1 VPAQKNGFGGYHA
14 RMPTHPDSVNEIW
27 AVTTGEAGMANQAR
41 GLAEA
46 VAECTGW
53 PVVRKTVGMP
63 RPWRW
68 LPMHRVP
75 DPLARLTPDSDPI
88 TPPWPRVLITCGR
101 RSAAVSIAV
110 RRASG
115 GACFTVHVQDPLI
128 PPRYFDLV
136 VPPRHDGLTGPN
148 VLPTRGAIHHVTRTK
163 LDEAAAQFRDAF
175 EALPRPWIGVLLGG
189 SNRTMTLTPETT
201 RRIGEQLAHAARDS
215 GGSLLITPSRRTGKE
230 NTQVLAETIADAPHL
245 LWRGEG
251 ANPYFGI
258 LALADYLVVSGD
270 SASMVS
276 EAASTGRPLYVID
289 FGRYSKR
296 LARFHRE
303 LREEGVTRP
312 FDGRLDRWDYEPVDD
327 THQVAAVICEKV
339 AAAR

>member
-1 VPAQKNGFGGYHA
+1 
-14 RMPTHPDSVNEIW
+14 MPTHPNTVDEIW

-46 VAECTGW
+46 VAERTGW
-53 PVVRKTVGMP
+53 PVVQKTIGMP

-68 LPMHRVP
+68 LPMHWVP
-75 DPLARLTPDSDPI
+75 NPLGKLSPDSDRLA
-88 TPPWPRVLITCGR
+88 PPWPRVLITCGR
-101 RSAAVSIAV
+101 RSAAASIAI

-115 GACFTVHVQDPLI
+115 GRCFTVHVQDPLI

-148 VLPTRGAIHHVTRTK
+148 VLPTRGAIHHVTRAK
-163 LDEAAAQFRDAF
+163 LDQAAERFRAGF

-189 SNRTMTLTPETT
+189 SNRTMTLTPEKT
-201 RRIGEQLAHAARDS
+201 RRIGEQLAQAARDS
-215 GGSLLITPSRRTGKE
+215 GGSIIVTPSRRTGEE
-230 NTQVLAETIADAPHL
+230 NTQVLAETIAGVPHQ

-251 ANPYFGI
+251 PNPYFGI

-276 EAASTGRPLYVID
+276 EAASTGKPLYVID

-312 FDGRLDRWDYEPVDD
+312 FDGRLARWDYDPVDD
-327 THQVAAVICEKV
+327 TRQVADIIGDRVTG
-339 AAAR
+339 AA

>member
-1 VPAQKNGFGGYHA
+1 
-14 RMPTHPDSVNEIW
+14 MPTHPDTVNEIW

-46 VAECTGW
+46 VAERTGW
-53 PVVRKTVGMP
+53 PVVQKTITMP

-68 LPMHRVP
+68 LPMHWVP
-75 DPLARLTPDSDPI
+75 DPLGKLSPDSDRLA
-88 TPPWPRVLITCGR
+88 PPWPRVLITCGR
-101 RSAAVSIAV
+101 RSAGASIAV

-115 GACFTVHVQDPLI
+115 GRCFTVHVQDPLI

-148 VLPTRGAIHHVTRTK
+148 VLPTRGAIHHVSRAK
-163 LDEAAAQFRDAF
+163 LDQAAEQFRAGF
-175 EALPRPWIGVLLGG
+175 ESLPRPWIGVLLGG
-189 SNRTMTLTPETT
+189 SNRTMTLSPEKT
-201 RRIGEQLAHAARDS
+201 RQIGEQLVQAARSS
-215 GGSLLITPSRRTGKE
+215 GGSILITPSRRTGEE
-230 NTQVLAETIADAPHL
+230 NTQVLAEAIREAPHL

-251 ANPYFGI
+251 PNPYFGI

-276 EAASTGRPLYVID
+276 EAASTGKPLYVID

-303 LREEGVTRP
+303 LREEGVTRR
-312 FDGRLDRWDYEPVDD
+312 FDERLEQWNYQPVDD
-327 THQVAAVICEKV
+327 TRHVAEAIVE
-339 AAAR
+339 RLGTSTRRSTSD

>member
-1 VPAQKNGFGGYHA
+1 
-14 RMPTHPDSVNEIW
+14 MPTHPDTVNEIW

-53 PVVRKTVGMP
+53 PVVQKTIRLP

-68 LPMHRVP
+68 LPMHWVP
-75 DPLARLTPDSDPI
+75 DPLGKLSPDADRLA
-88 TPPWPRVLITCGR
+88 PPWPRVLITCGR
-101 RSAAVSIAV
+101 RSAAASIAV

-115 GACFTVHVQDPLI
+115 GRCFTVHVQDPLI
-128 PPRYFDLV
+128 PPRHFDLV

-148 VLPTRGAIHHVTRTK
+148 VLPTRGAIHHVTQAK
-163 LDEAAAQFRDAF
+163 LDEAAKTFRASF
-175 EALPRPWIGVLLGG
+175 ESLPRPWIGVLLGG
-189 SNRTMTLTPETT
+189 SNRTMTLTPEKT
-201 RRIGEQLAHAARDS
+201 RQIGKQLVQAARDS
-215 GGSLLITPSRRTGKE
+215 GGSIIVTPSRRTGEE
-230 NTQVLAETIADAPHL
+230 NTQVLAETIANVPHL

-251 ANPYFGI
+251 PNPYFGI
-258 LALADYLVVSGD
+258 LGLADYLAVSGD

-276 EAASTGRPLYVID
+276 EAASTGKPLYVID

-303 LREEGVTRP
+303 LRQEGVTRA
-312 FDGRLDRWDYEPVDD
+312 FDGRLERWDYQPVDD
-327 THQVAAVICEKV
+327 TREVAEMICERV
-339 AAAR
+339 TDAD

>member
-1 VPAQKNGFGGYHA
+1 
-14 RMPTHPDSVNEIW
+14 MPTYPDTVNEIW

-46 VAECTGW
+46 VAERTGW
-53 PVVRKTVGMP
+53 PVVQKTIGMR
-63 RPWRW
+63 RPWRA
-68 LPMHRVP
+68 LPMHWVP
-75 DPLARLTPDSDPI
+75 HPLAKLSPGSDPI

-101 RSAAVSIAV
+101 RSAAASIAI
-110 RRASG
+110 RKASG
-115 GACFTVHVQDPLI
+115 GRCLTVHVQDPLI

-148 VLPTRGAIHHVTRTK
+148 VLATRGAIHHVTRAK
-163 LDEAAAQFRDAF
+163 LDQAADQFRAGF
-175 EALPRPWIGVLLGG
+175 ESLPRPWIGVLLGG
-189 SNRTMTLTPETT
+189 SNRTMTLTPEKT
-201 RRIGEQLAHAARDS
+201 RQIGEQLADAARAS
-215 GGSLLITPSRRTGKE
+215 GGSLLITPSRRTGQK
-230 NTQVLAETIADAPHL
+230 NTRVLADTIQDVPHQ

-251 ANPYFGI
+251 PNPYFGI
-258 LALADYLVVSGD
+258 LGLADYLVVSGD

-276 EAASTGRPLYVID
+276 EAASTGRPLYVIE

-312 FDGRLDRWDYEPVDD
+312 FDGSLASWEYAPVDD
-327 THQVAAVICEKV
+327 TGMVAEAIMERLGKST
-339 AAAR
+339 